1 MGLTPCN
8 WSSTTHNCSKMAD
21 NQHERSRYVA
31 VTTAR
36 IVGHHHST
44 ISRFEN
50 KNQSTNDAKDDVV
63 LPRSRRPPLTSA
75 RENQA

>member
-1 MGLTPCN
+1 MTPCN
-8 WSSTTHNCSKMAD
+8 ESSTTLNRSKMAD
-21 NQHERSRYVA
+21 YQQERIKNVA

-36 IVGHHHST
+36 IFGHHHST

-50 KNQSTNDAKDDVV
+50 KNQAINDVKDY
-63 LPRSRRPPLTSA
+63 PRSKRPPMPSA

>member
-1 MGLTPCN
+1 
-8 WSSTTHNCSKMAD
+8 MAD
-21 NQHERSRYVA
+21 YQHKRSRDVA

-50 KNQSTNDAKDDVV
+50 KNQAINDIKDY
-63 LPRSRRPPLTSA
+63 PRSKRPPMPSA

>member
-1 MGLTPCN
+1 
-8 WSSTTHNCSKMAD
+8 MAD
-21 NQHERSRYVA
+21 NQHEGSRYVA
-31 VTTAR
+31 VTIAR

-50 KNQSTNDAKDDVV
+50 KYQVTNDVKD
-63 LPRSRRPPLTSA
+63 LPRSRRPPITSA